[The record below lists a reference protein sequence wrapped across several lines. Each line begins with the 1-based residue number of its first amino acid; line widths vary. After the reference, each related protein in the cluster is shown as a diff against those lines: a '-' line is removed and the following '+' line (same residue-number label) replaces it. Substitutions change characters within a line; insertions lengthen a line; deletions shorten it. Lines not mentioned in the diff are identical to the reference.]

1 MMSAAEQDI
10 CIPSMVSIEC
20 SCLSTDGYEVEN
32 LVSDNP
38 VKREQGFVGFS
49 FVKPPVSITFNFKND
64 QPSINT
70 IVIGLNVGQ
79 QMCTGLHIFTE
90 TKQRS
95 YKRNMQKQD
104 FFKWNKLAEFEAN
117 DSYYPNFIVF
127 SHLDLEQEVC
137 RVAKEFMIDVRKLSI
152 RITKVKT
159 SGPPCLAS
167 VNIYCPVYLKIYLKM
182 SAFYQYNCD
191 WFKCRTADVYGF
203 AHFTETKQRSYKRNM
218 QKQDFFKWN
227 KLAEFEANDS
237 YYPNFIVFS
246 HLDLEQ
252 EFCRVAKEFMIDV
265 RKLSIRITKVKTSG
279 PPCLASVN
287 IYCPVDILKSEH
299 HSEHLSM
306 PVLGCSTES
315 VLEGDVEVAWTNMAS
330 PGTVFP
336 NEFVDKITQEIMSKP
351 FLLPSGEN
359 VDEST
364 LHKLIEVAQSQGK
377 LPYDPFSYQE
387 FSSLN
392 YPVENIALR
401 DRIRNYN
408 RELRLQKLKIL
419 TGK

>member
-1 MMSAAEQDI
+1 
-10 CIPSMVSIEC
+10 
-20 SCLSTDGYEVEN
+20 
-32 LVSDNP
+32 
-38 VKREQGFVGFS
+38 
-49 FVKPPVSITFNFKND
+49 
-64 QPSINT
+64 
-70 IVIGLNVGQ
+70 
-79 QMCTGLHIFTE
+79 
-90 TKQRS
+90 
-95 YKRNMQKQD
+95 
-104 FFKWNKLAEFEAN
+104 
-117 DSYYPNFIVF
+117 
-127 SHLDLEQEVC
+127 
-137 RVAKEFMIDVRKLSI
+137 
-152 RITKVKT
+152 
-159 SGPPCLAS
+159 
-167 VNIYCPVYLKIYLKM
+167 
-182 SAFYQYNCD
+182 
-191 WFKCRTADVYGF
+191 
-203 AHFTETKQRSYKRNM
+203 M